1 MMLNESDINEKI
13 IAESRIFH
21 YGSGTCPYRSVISCL
36 RFLAKLFNIV
46 LKSSYGIILS

>member
-21 YGSGTCPYRSVISCL
+21 YGSETPINFV
-36 RFLAKLFNIV
+36 
-46 LKSSYGIILS
+46 

>member
-21 YGSGTCPYRSVISCL
+21 YGSGACPYRSVISC
-36 RFLAKLFNIV
+36 FAV
-46 LKSSYGIILS
+46 LHKRPVSEVMRAVSL